1 MLKKV
6 ILAAL
11 LVSSAVFAQ
20 LPFHIGGRAAVNYGT
35 AYGSDADN
43 ANAAAGFNV
52 GVAAKI
58 TALPLITIIPGME
71 IDLRRINVKE
81 NYTDDYSNFSDDN
94 MLSIWYLDIPVVA
107 RYNIIPLIY
116 VDAGL
121 AFGFNVSSN
130 MHVEEVESNE
140 RHGVVDIVKED
151 VDYSKL
157 TKSLDVGFIVGAGVS
172 VLPSMLD
179 VDFRLVVGLNSF
191 MDQSDEGLDITIKH
205 VRMQLGVTYWFL

>member
-1 MLKKV
+1 MLKKL

-11 LVSSAVFAQ
+11 LASSAVFAQ

-35 AYGSDADN
+35 AYGADSDVAHW
-43 ANAAAGFNV
+43 ATGFNA

-58 TALPLITIIPGME
+58 TALPLLTIVSGVE

-81 NYTDDYSNFSDDN
+81 NYTDDYSYFSNDN

-121 AFGFNVSSN
+121 AFGFNLSSN
-130 MHVEEVESNE
+130 MHVDEIETHETRGVLAIE
-140 RHGVVDIVKED
+140 RTD
-151 VDYSKL
+151 VDYSEYLKR
-157 TKSLDVGFIVGAGVS
+157 LDVGLILGAGVS
-172 VLPSMLD
+172 VLPGMLD
-179 VDFRLVVGLNSF
+179 VDARIVVGLNSF
-191 MDQSDEGLDITIKH
+191 IDHNEEGLEKTVKH